1 MSKKPVAVTLRKP
14 QAPVDLD
21 GFVAGESTPASAPA
35 PTAGPRPIETP
46 AEVQHGAR
54 NYREMTLYLPTEVAR
69 ELSFYCMDRNCDL
82 NRVVADAVSKHLSP
96 DAPNSPANIPWRTAV
111 ESLVEQSRSKLSGI
125 LALRPWV
132 AKG

>member
-21 GFVAGESTPASAPA
+21 GFVAGESTPAAR
-35 PTAGPRPIETP
+35 PRPRPEDNA

-69 ELSFYCMDRNCDL
+69 ELSFYCMDHNCDL
-82 NRVVADAVSKHLSP
+82 NRVVADALHKHFAP
-96 DAPNSPANIPWRTAV
+96 DAPRASSSIDWRSAV
-111 ESLVEQSRSKLSGI
+111 ESLVEQSRTKLNE
-125 LALRPWV
+125 LLTLRPW
-132 AKG
+132 ATKG